1 MILTAGTL
9 AGGVAAA
16 VVDAL
21 VVGFGADVVR
31 DGKGILRGVRLLAVA
46 ADAAE
51 CQCVLNASV
60 RVEGTL
66 GVRWGVRAGIQDR
79 TCY

>member
-16 VVDAL
+16 VGDAQ

-31 DGKGILRGVRLLAVA
+31 DGKGILRGVGLLAVA
-46 ADAAE
+46 ADAAV
-51 CQCVLNASV
+51 CQGVLNASV
-60 RVEGTL
+60 RVEGTP
-66 GVRWGVRAGIQDR
+66 GVRWGVRAGIQGR
-79 TCY
+79 SCY